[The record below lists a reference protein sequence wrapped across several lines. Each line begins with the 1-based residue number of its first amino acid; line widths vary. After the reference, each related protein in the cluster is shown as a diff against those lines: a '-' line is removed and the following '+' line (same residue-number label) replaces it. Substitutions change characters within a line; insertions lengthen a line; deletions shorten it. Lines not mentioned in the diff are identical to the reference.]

1 MPGMDEGEEEANVKM
16 TSEEILERKRWA
28 DDNVRQLILER
39 QASLDRLFGIEH
51 HAKIEHTK
59 GGLSRVV
66 QGEPYPDGTPY
77 RCFSSLQQ
85 AYVECSGDANVNYF
99 GKCVRASQIFALP
112 SFEEMLANTL
122 NRLLMRDYRVDY
134 RWRDIVT
141 AITGPRD
148 FRQST
153 RARIKYVP
161 DIPSLTE
168 DQPYADLQT
177 VSGDDEVVTYT
188 INTTGCYISFSR
200 RLLIND
206 DIGAVER
213 AVAQLSR
220 AASRTIAK
228 RVWALISGNAI
239 YGGDGLAIFHANH
252 GNIGADALSA
262 TSLTAAR
269 SALFA
274 QTEPDSKEPLGLGG
288 GPLFLVVPIGLE
300 STALPLNHV
309 HFLDQNFTLNPWIH
323 RFGDHNE
330 NIFVNPLLADANGWY
345 LFDISGNVGLIEV
358 GFLMGKDQPELMIAD
373 DPLADAA
380 FWQDRVVYKL
390 RWEFECVILDYR
402 GAYMSAGA

>member
-1 MPGMDEGEEEANVKM
+1 M
-16 TSEEILERKRWA
+16 TSDEILERNRWA
-28 DDNVRQLILER
+28 GDNVRQLILER
-39 QASLDRLFGIEH
+39 QTSLDRLFGIEH
-51 HAKIEHTK
+51 HAKIERTK

-66 QGEPYPDGTPY
+66 QGEPYPEGTLY
-77 RCFSSLQQ
+77 RHFSSLQQ

-99 GKCVRASQIFALP
+99 GKCVRAAQNYALP
-112 SFEEMLANTL
+112 SFEELLANTL
-122 NRLLMRDYRVDY
+122 NRALMRDYRVDY

-148 FRQST
+148 FRQVT
-153 RARIKYVP
+153 GARIKYVP

-177 VSGDDEVVTYT
+177 PLGDDEVVTYT
-188 INTTGCYISFSR
+188 INSTGCYISFTR

-206 DIGAVER
+206 DIGAAQR
-213 AVAQLSR
+213 AVAQLAR

-228 RVWALISGNAI
+228 RVWALISGNAT
-239 YGGDGLAIFHANH
+239 YGADGLSVFHADH
-252 GNIGADALSA
+252 GNLGAAALSA
-262 TSLTAAR
+262 ASLTAAR

-274 QTEPDSKEPLGLGG
+274 QTEPGSTEPLGLGG
-288 GPLFLVVPIGLE
+288 GPLFLVIPIGLE

-330 NIFVNPLLADANGWY
+330 NIFVNPLLADANDWY

-373 DPLADAA
+373 NPLADEA
-380 FWQDRVVYKL
+380 FMQDRVVYKL

-402 GAYMSAGA
+402 GAYMSAVA

>member
-1 MPGMDEGEEEANVKM
+1 VNL
-16 TSEEILERKRWA
+16 TSEQILERERWA
-28 DDNVRQLILER
+28 GDNVQQIMLER
-39 QASLDRLFGIEH
+39 QTSLDRLFGIEH
-51 HAKIEHTK
+51 HAKVERTK

-66 QGEPYPDGTPY
+66 QGERYPDGTLY
-77 RCFSSLQQ
+77 RHFSSLQQ
-85 AYVECSGDANVNYF
+85 VYVECSGDANINYF
-99 GKCVRASQIFALP
+99 GKRVRATQNFALP

-122 NRLLMRDYRVDY
+122 NRRLMSDYRVDY

-148 FRQST
+148 FRQTT

-168 DQPYADLQT
+168 DRPYADLQT
-177 VSGDDEVVTYT
+177 PASDDEVVTYT

-200 RLLIND
+200 RLLINN

-228 RVWALISGNAI
+228 RVWALITSNAT
-239 YGGDGLAIFHANH
+239 YGVDGLPIFHANH
-252 GNIGADALSA
+252 GNIGTAALSA
-262 TSLTAAR
+262 ASLTAAR
-269 SALFA
+269 NSLFA
-274 QTEPDSKEPLGLGG
+274 QVEPGSTEPLALGG
-288 GPLFLVVPIGLE
+288 GPLFLVIPVGLE

-330 NIFVNPLLADANGWY
+330 NIFVNPLLVDPNDWY
-345 LFDISGNVGLIEV
+345 LFDISGNNVGLIEV

-373 DPLADAA
+373 NPLADEA
-380 FWQDRVVYKL
+380 FAQDRVIYKL
-390 RWEFECVILDYR
+390 RWEFGCVVLDYR
-402 GAYMSAGA
+402 GAYKSVVA